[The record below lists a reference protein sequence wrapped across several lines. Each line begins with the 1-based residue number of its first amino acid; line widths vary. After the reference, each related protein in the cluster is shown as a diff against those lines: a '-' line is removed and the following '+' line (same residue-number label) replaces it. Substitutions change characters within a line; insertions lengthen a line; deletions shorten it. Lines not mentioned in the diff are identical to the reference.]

1 MNINAMFPRKYA
13 VGMDLKG
20 PVTLAIS
27 HIEKEKMTPPG
38 GKPTEKFVIYF
49 IGANRGVVLSRT
61 LAEQIAEAT
70 GSQDTDVWTGK
81 KITLYPETVLVCGL
95 DRVAIRARRPE
106 PERIRVDAA
115 QIKTPVDA

>member
-1 MNINAMFPRKYA
+1 MNINNMFPKKYA
-13 VGMDLKG
+13 SGMDLKQ

-38 GKPTEKFVIYF
+38 GKPQDKFVIYF

-81 KITLYPETVLVCGL
+81 KITLYPETIRVCGL
-95 DRVAIRARRPE
+95 DRIAIRARSPMPE
-106 PERIRVDAA
+106 YEPIKT
-115 QIKTPVDA
+115 KTPVDA